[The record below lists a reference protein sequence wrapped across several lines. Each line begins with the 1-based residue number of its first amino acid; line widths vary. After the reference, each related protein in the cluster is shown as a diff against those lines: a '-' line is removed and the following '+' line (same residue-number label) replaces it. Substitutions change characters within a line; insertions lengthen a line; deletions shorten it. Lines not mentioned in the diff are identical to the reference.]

1 MAAGPRKEAD
11 ELFCSLDMPKFAE
24 AIPNVTVTVGR
35 EATLTC
41 VVDDLGSYKVAW
53 LRVDTQTILTIH
65 THVITKNHRI
75 GVTQSDHRSWY
86 LTIREVRESDRGWY
100 MCQINTDPMK
110 SHVGYLE
117 VVVPPDILDY
127 PTSSDMVVRE
137 GSNVTLKCAASGSPQ
152 PIIQWRREDGGMI
165 PVSGVPSIEGSLFN
179 ITRVNRLHMG
189 AYLCIASNGVPPT
202 VSKRIML
209 IVHFPPMI
217 SVPNQLVGAYEGQT
231 LTLECQ
237 SEAYPKSINYWTRE
251 SGEIIAQGINRE
263 KYEPTL
269 VDNAYKVHMKLTIKS
284 VGPEDFGSFKCVS
297 KNSLGDTDGKI
308 KIYPIPHPSTT
319 NRSPVTTMEP
329 VPEKETR
336 KTKGSHKNKERV
348 PTRENNEIMDDS
360 QPNLTRDRDNMKLRR
375 QKERNSILP
384 TDAENYSSS
393 ERSSAAST
401 TLMLALCGAVLAF
414 GH

>member
-1 MAAGPRKEAD
+1 MFLQALLLALAVGQQVAAHVG
-11 ELFCSLDMPKFAE
+11 DMPKFAE

-41 VVDDLGSYKVAW
+41 VVDDLSSYKVAW

-86 LTIREVRESDRGWY
+86 LQIKEVREADRGWY

-165 PVSGVPSIEGSLFN
+165 PVSQVPSVEGSLFN

-217 SVPNQLVGAYEGQT
+217 SIPNQLVGAYEGQM

-251 SGEIIAQGINRE
+251 NGEIIAQGE
-263 KYEPTL
+263 KYEPTF

-284 VGPEDFGSFKCVS
+284 VAPEDFGSFKCVS

-329 VPEKETR
+329 VPEKER
-336 KTKGSHKNKERV
+336 KQKGSHKKERIPV
-348 PTRENNEIMDDS
+348 RETNEIVDES
-360 QPNLTRDRDNMKLRR
+360 QPNLTRNRDNMKLRR
-375 QKERNSILP
+375 QKEGNSMLP
-384 TDAENYSSS
+384 TDEEY
-393 ERSSAAST
+393 SSAATSAIQSVV
-401 TLMLALCGAVLAF
+401 LISICIALAL

>member
-1 MAAGPRKEAD
+1 MKTSRVE
-11 ELFCSLDMPKFAE
+11 CSARD
-24 AIPNVTVTVGR
+24 
-35 EATLTC
+35 
-41 VVDDLGSYKVAW
+41 
-53 LRVDTQTILTIH
+53 
-65 THVITKNHRI
+65 
-75 GVTQSDHRSWY
+75 
-86 LTIREVRESDRGWY
+86 
-100 MCQINTDPMK
+100 
-110 SHVGYLE
+110 
-117 VVVPPDILDY
+117 VPPDILDY

-251 SGEIIAQGINRE
+251 SGEIIAQGE

-393 ERSSAAST
+393 ERSCAAST